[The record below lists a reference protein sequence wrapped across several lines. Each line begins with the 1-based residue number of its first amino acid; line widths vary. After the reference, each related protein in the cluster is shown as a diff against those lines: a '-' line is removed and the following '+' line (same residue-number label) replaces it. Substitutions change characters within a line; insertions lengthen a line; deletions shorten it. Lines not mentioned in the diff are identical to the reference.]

1 MNEKSLPWSN
11 QAIREQEL
19 VKVIGIKYEIKPP
32 RLCCLKVTTF
42 LLFKILT
49 FHDLTNYYLQLGLLD
64 AASGSLTG
72 ESFTLKYHD
81 MADVLD
87 FLVLR
92 QTYELA
98 VQRNWKP
105 GDRFRVIIDDMWWEG
120 QLETRE
126 PYQPHCPD
134 SNFLCYRVRWDNG
147 DYDRMSPWDLEP
159 VDDHR
164 RPPNSGAGLTVL
176 PAEIASTLYRA
187 KAEDWPPGGD
197 RDAECERISACF
209 GQAMSLAIA
218 EPFAAPVDLN
228 AYPSYALVVEYPMD
242 LSTIKAR
249 LDNRFYRRIT
259 AVQYDV
265 RYVYTNACKF
275 NEPKSDIVRSASI
288 ITDLCM
294 EMIRNRDADD
304 ATALYHRLVEEYKKT
319 PRDAAAGTDV
329 AAGNDAAGPS
339 GSRASKSSKNGTAT
353 PNTPNT
359 RAKSRR
365 NSPNSDSDSDHEGD
379 STIKGKRHAAA
390 SKSKV
395 NSPHSCPMQLFN
407 DFLNEL
413 TYLG

>member
-1 MNEKSLPWSN
+1 
-11 QAIREQEL
+11 
-19 VKVIGIKYEIKPP
+19 
-32 RLCCLKVTTF
+32 
-42 LLFKILT
+42 
-49 FHDLTNYYLQLGLLD
+49 
-64 AASGSLTG
+64 
-72 ESFTLKYHD
+72 

-126 PYQPHCPD
+126 PYQPQCPD

-159 VDDHR
+159 VDDQR

-176 PAEIASTLYRA
+176 PGEIATTLYRA

-209 GQAMSLAIA
+209 SQAMSLAIA

-228 AYPSYALVVEYPMD
+228 LYPSYALVVEYPMD

-249 LDNRFYRRIT
+249 LDNRFYRRVT

-294 EMIRNRDADD
+294 EMIRNRDAND
-304 ATALYHRLVEEYKKT
+304 ATALYHQLVEEYKKT
-319 PRDAAAGTDV
+319 PRDAV
-329 AAGNDAAGPS
+329 ASADGAGPS
-339 GSRASKSSKNGTAT
+339 GTRACKSRNNNNNSASA

-365 NSPNSDSDSDHEGD
+365 NSPNSDSDSEDDEA
-379 STIKGKRHAAA
+379 TKEKRRTAA

-395 NSPHSCPMQLFN
+395 CFVFSFINSGS
-407 DFLNEL
+407 
-413 TYLG
+413 TG